1 MKKTTRLDE
10 HCCGRCFSLES
21 KSISRLLAELN
32 TDYVALNWH
41 PDTGI
46 HATIEFR
53 GLSRRADVRSS
64 SFFHVWY
71 REIMLNV
78 ILADTSRRINLL
90 WQPSQVC
97 IHCTIVLFAYTTINN
112 TKQRHETK
120 RKKKIEKGKG
130 KWCLFNT
137 IYTD

>member
-1 MKKTTRLDE
+1 MEKTTRLDE

-97 IHCTIVLFAYTTINN
+97 IHCTIVLFVYTTINN
-112 TKQRHETK
+112 TKQRHEAK

-130 KWCLFNT
+130 NVSF
-137 IYTD
+137 